1 MLLHCDILATKTHYD
16 YNSYTSDILAFHFI
30 LSLMVYFNNQ
40 KQNDSVQSHVL
51 SHELRHEHKEN
62 VPEIT

>member
-1 MLLHCDILATKTHYD
+1 MLLHCDILATPIK
-16 YNSYTSDILAFHFI
+16 NSAYTSDILAFHFI
-30 LSLMVYFNNQ
+30 LFLMVYFNNQ